1 MSPTNMRTIRPLL
14 RRALLLTAVVTAAA
28 LSCHAQGRTDSAR
41 TKGAGT
47 AAGSPCVGSRLSVRH
62 EAEDG
67 AMGGQRGLF
76 YSFKN
81 NSQSPCTLK
90 GTPAY
95 VLLSRAGRTIQ
106 KVRADNSGDAVTL
119 APGGR
124 AFFSVSYHSCEF
136 IKGATEHHGPCAFS
150 AKARIVA
157 PGTTRAFI
165 LREVIDPEG
174 RKIESVSAV
183 TSSLEEL
190 GISIEKPKP

>member
-1 MSPTNMRTIRPLL
+1 MFPTNMRMIRPPA
-14 RRALLLTAVVTAAA
+14 RRVLLLITLAVAVALPCSA
-28 LSCHAQGRTDSAR
+28 LSR
-41 TKGAGT
+41 AGFVNRKT
-47 AAGSPCVGSRLSVRH
+47 ASLAASPCAGSRLSVRR

-67 AMGGQRGLF
+67 AMGGQRGLY

-90 GTPAY
+90 GSPAY
-95 VLLSRAGRTIQ
+95 VLLNRAGRTIQ
-106 KVRADNSGDAVTL
+106 QTRADNRGEPVTL
-119 APGGR
+119 APGGK

-136 IKGATEHHGPCAFS
+136 MKGATEHHKPCVLS

-157 PGTTRAFI
+157 PGTKRAFL

-174 RKIESVSAV
+174 REIESVSAV
-183 TSSLEEL
+183 TATLEEL